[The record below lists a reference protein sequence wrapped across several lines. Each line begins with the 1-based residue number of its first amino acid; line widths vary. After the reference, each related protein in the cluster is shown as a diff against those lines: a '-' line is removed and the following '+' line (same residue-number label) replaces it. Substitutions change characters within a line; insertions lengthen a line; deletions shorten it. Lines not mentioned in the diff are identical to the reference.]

1 MIQIDL
7 PTLVKR
13 LNLFSRQALEMAAS
27 ECMSQQAA
35 EITVS
40 HVLIQMLAMPR
51 SDLRVITRQG
61 DIGMEELRQALTV
74 ENYTTARSA
83 DSYPAFSPMLV
94 EWLKEGWLLA
104 SAEMQH
110 SELRGGVLLL
120 ALLHS
125 PLRYIPPAAAQLLTG
140 INRDR
145 LQQDFVQWT
154 QESAESVVPDA
165 DCKGAGALTD
175 VADSLLARYAKN
187 MTEDARN
194 DRLDP
199 VLCRDHEIDL
209 MIDILC
215 RRRKNNPVVVGEAGV
230 GKSALIEGLALR
242 IVAGQVPDKL
252 KNTDIMTLDLGA
264 LQAGASVKGEFEKRF
279 KGLMAEVIS
288 SPVPV
293 ILFIDEAHTLIGA
306 GNQQGGLDI
315 SNLLKPALARG
326 ELKTIAATTWSEYK
340 KYFEKDAALSRRF
353 QLVKVSEPNA
363 AEATIILRG
372 LSAVYEQSHGVLID
386 DDALQAAATLSE
398 RYLSGRQLPDK
409 AIDVLDTACARV
421 AINLSSPPKQISA
434 LTTLSHQQE
443 AEIRQ
448 LERELRIGLR
458 TNTSRMTEV
467 LVQYDETL
475 TALDELEAAW
485 HQQQTLVQEI
495 IALRQQL
502 LGMAEDDAASLP
514 HVDAVEDTPP
524 ESEQDNT
531 GAKLAD
537 EAGSEQPEETAETV
551 SPVQRLAQL
560 TAELDALHNDR
571 LLVSPHVDKKQIAAV
586 IAEWTGVPL
595 NRLSQN
601 EMSVIT
607 DLPVWLGDTIKGQDL
622 AIASLHKHL
631 LTARADLRR
640 PGRPLGAFLLAGPSG
655 VGKTE
660 TVLQLAELLY
670 GGRQY
675 LTTINMSEFQEKHT
689 VSRLI
694 GSPPGYVGYGEGG
707 VLTEAI
713 RQKPYSVVLLDEVE
727 KAHPDVLNLFYQ
739 AFDKGEMADGEGR
752 LIDCKNI
759 VFFLTSNL
767 GYQVIV
773 EHADD
778 PETMQEVLY
787 PVLADFFKPALL
799 ARMEVVPYQSLK
811 TRALGVLPADL
822 NLRDQVGPTFDQVF
836 TSADDNKLVVP
847 QFLTRYGLQSYFV
860 KQRDELVELTAMDSW
875 VLNLTRSV
883 KYSDADRA
891 EIQRQ
896 LTEQYISD
904 YTATW
909 RAGMDNLNI
918 RNFESIG
925 QLTGALEQVI
935 SGDLPLQRAL
945 TVLRDNT
952 QPGVF
957 SEKLSAKEREE
968 ALAEPDYQLLT
979 RLGHEFAPENST
991 LAVQKDKESTMQA
1004 VYQQLT
1010 ELHRYL
1016 LAIQNAPVPGK
1027 SALKA
1032 VQLRLDQNS
1041 SDPIFATRQMAKT
1054 LPAPLNR
1061 WVGRLA
1067 DQAWHVV
1074 MVEAV
1079 HYMEVDWRD
1088 SVVKPFNE
1096 QLANNYPFNPRSA
1109 QDASLD
1115 AFERFFKPDGILDTF
1130 YQQNLKL
1137 FIDNDLSLED
1147 GDNSVIIREDII
1159 AQLKTAQ
1166 KIRDIFFSKQNGL
1179 GTSFAVE
1186 TVSLSGNKRRSV
1198 LNLDGQLVDYSQGRN
1213 YTAHLVWPNNMR
1225 EGNESKLTL
1234 VGANGGAPRSISFSG
1249 PWAQFRLFGAGQL
1262 TGVQDGNFT
1271 VRFSVDGGAMTYRVH
1286 IRCSSNCYRLTTPLR
1301 AQQRCGWPHLNSKT
1315 MSAGC
1320 NNFLIPPR
1328 YSRWKPGCR

>member
-7 PTLVKR
+7 AALVKR
-13 LNLFSRQALEMAAS
+13 LNPFTKQALEMAAS
-27 ECMSQQAA
+27 ECMSQQSA

-40 HVLIQMLAMPR
+40 HVLIQMLAIPR
-51 SDLRVITRQG
+51 SDLRVITEQA
-61 DIGMEELRQALTV
+61 DITVDTLRQSLTEERYATV
-74 ENYTTARSA
+74 RMA
-83 DSYPAFSPMLV
+83 DGYPAFSPMLV

-110 SELRGGVLLL
+110 NELRGGVLLL

-125 PLRYIPPAAAQLLTG
+125 PLRYVPPAVARLLTG

-145 LQQDFVQWT
+145 LQQDFAQWMR
-154 QESAESVVPDA
+154 ESAETAMQNA
-165 DCKGAGALTD
+165 DGQTMNTMVDTG
-175 VADSLLARYAKN
+175 DSLLARYAKN
-187 MTEDARN
+187 MTADARN
-194 DRLDP
+194 GRLDP

-458 TNTSRMTEV
+458 TDTSRMTEV

-485 HQQQTLVQEI
+485 HQQQTLVREI

-502 LGMAEDDAASLP
+502 LG
-514 HVDAVEDTPP
+514 VDAMEDTPS

-531 GAKLAD
+531 DAESTD
-537 EAGSEQPEETAETV
+537 DAGSTQPEETAETV
-551 SPVQRLAQL
+551 SPVQRLTQL
-560 TAELDALHNDR
+560 TAELDTLHNDR

-607 DLPVWLGDTIKGQDL
+607 DLPKWLGDTIKGQDL

-773 EHADD
+773 EHAGD
-778 PETMQEVLY
+778 PETMQEALY

-799 ARMEVVPYQSLK
+799 ARMEVVPY
-811 TRALGVLPADL
+811 
-822 NLRDQVGPTFDQVF
+822 
-836 TSADDNKLVVP
+836 
-847 QFLTRYGLQSYFV
+847 
-860 KQRDELVELTAMDSW
+860 
-875 VLNLTRSV
+875 
-883 KYSDADRA
+883 
-891 EIQRQ
+891 
-896 LTEQYISD
+896 
-904 YTATW
+904 
-909 RAGMDNLNI
+909 
-918 RNFESIG
+918 
-925 QLTGALEQVI
+925 
-935 SGDLPLQRAL
+935 LPL
-945 TVLRDNT
+945 
-952 QPGVF
+952 
-957 SEKLSAKEREE
+957 SKET
-968 ALAEPDYQLLT
+968 LATIIAGKLT
-979 RLGHEFAPENST
+979 RLDNVLRSRFGAEVIIEPEVTDEIMSRVTRAENGARMLESVIDGDM
-991 LAVQKDKESTMQA
+991 LPPLSLLLLQKMAANTAIARIRLSAADGAFTADVEDAQNDES
-1004 VYQQLT
+1004 VT
-1010 ELHRYL
+1010 E
-1016 LAIQNAPVPGK
+1016 
-1027 SALKA
+1027 
-1032 VQLRLDQNS
+1032 D
-1041 SDPIFATRQMAKT
+1041 
-1054 LPAPLNR
+1054 
-1061 WVGRLA
+1061 
-1067 DQAWHVV
+1067 
-1074 MVEAV
+1074 EAV
-1079 HYMEVDWRD
+1079 
-1088 SVVKPFNE
+1088 
-1096 QLANNYPFNPRSA
+1096 L
-1109 QDASLD
+1109 
-1115 AFERFFKPDGILDTF
+1115 
-1130 YQQNLKL
+1130 
-1137 FIDNDLSLED
+1137 
-1147 GDNSVIIREDII
+1147 
-1159 AQLKTAQ
+1159 
-1166 KIRDIFFSKQNGL
+1166 
-1179 GTSFAVE
+1179 
-1186 TVSLSGNKRRSV
+1186 
-1198 LNLDGQLVDYSQGRN
+1198 
-1213 YTAHLVWPNNMR
+1213 
-1225 EGNESKLTL
+1225 
-1234 VGANGGAPRSISFSG
+1234 
-1249 PWAQFRLFGAGQL
+1249 
-1262 TGVQDGNFT
+1262 
-1271 VRFSVDGGAMTYRVH
+1271 
-1286 IRCSSNCYRLTTPLR
+1286 
-1301 AQQRCGWPHLNSKT
+1301 
-1315 MSAGC
+1315 
-1320 NNFLIPPR
+1320 
-1328 YSRWKPGCR
+1328 

>member
-1 MIQIDL
+1 MIQINL
-7 PTLVKR
+7 ASLVKH
-13 LNLFSRQALEMAAS
+13 LNPFSRQALEAAAA
-27 ECMSQQAA
+27 ECMSQQAS
-35 EITVS
+35 EITVA
-40 HVLIQMLAMPR
+40 HVLLQMLASVR
-51 SDLRVITRQG
+51 SDLRVIAERA
-61 DIGMEELRQALTV
+61 DIDLNELRRALTV
-74 ENYTTARSA
+74 ENYATSRTA
-83 DSYPAFSPMLV
+83 DSYPTFSPMLV

-125 PLRYIPPAAAQLLTG
+125 PLRYIPPAAARLLTG

-154 QESAESVVPDA
+154 QESAESVVPNA
-165 DCKGAGALTD
+165 DGKGTGSLANA
-175 VADSLLARYAKN
+175 ADSLLARYAKN

-194 DRLDP
+194 GRLDP

-215 RRRKNNPVVVGEAGV
+215 RRRKNNPVVVGEEGV

-372 LSAVYEQSHGVLID
+372 LSSVYEHSHGVLID

-458 TNTSRMTEV
+458 TDISRMTEV

-475 TALDELEAAW
+475 AALDELEAAW
-485 HQQQTLVQEI
+485 QQQQALVQEI
-495 IALRQQL
+495 IALRRAL
-502 LGMAEDDAASLP
+502 LDLAEET
-514 HVDAVEDTPP
+514 DAVVEEIS
-524 ESEQDNT
+524 ES
-531 GAKLAD
+531 
-537 EAGSEQPEETAETV
+537 V
-551 SPVQRLAQL
+551 SPVQRLTKL
-560 TAELDALHNDR
+560 TAELDCLHNDR

-607 DLPVWLGDTIKGQDL
+607 DLPKWLGDTIKGQDL
-622 AIASLHKHL
+622 AIACLHKHL

-778 PETMQEVLY
+778 PETMQEFLY

-799 ARMEVVPYQSLK
+799 ARMEVVPYLPLSKETLATIIAGK
-811 TRALGVLPADL
+811 LARLDNVLRSRFGAEVIIEPEVTDEIMSRVTRAENGARMLESVIDGNMLPPL
-822 NLRDQVGPTFDQVF
+822 SL
-836 TSADDNKLVVP
+836 L
-847 QFLTRYGLQSYFV
+847 LLQ
-860 KQRDELVELTAMDSW
+860 KMAANTA
-875 VLNLTRSV
+875 VAR
-883 KYSDADRA
+883 
-891 EIQRQ
+891 
-896 LTEQYISD
+896 
-904 YTATW
+904 
-909 RAGMDNLNI
+909 I
-918 RNFESIG
+918 R
-925 QLTGALEQVI
+925 
-935 SGDLPLQRAL
+935 
-945 TVLRDNT
+945 
-952 QPGVF
+952 
-957 SEKLSAKEREE
+957 LSAVDGAFMADVED
-968 ALAEPDYQLLT
+968 AQD
-979 RLGHEFAPENST
+979 
-991 LAVQKDKESTMQA
+991 DESVT
-1004 VYQQLT
+1004 
-1010 ELHRYL
+1010 
-1016 LAIQNAPVPGK
+1016 G
-1027 SALKA
+1027 
-1032 VQLRLDQNS
+1032 D
-1041 SDPIFATRQMAKT
+1041 
-1054 LPAPLNR
+1054 
-1061 WVGRLA
+1061 
-1067 DQAWHVV
+1067 
-1074 MVEAV
+1074 EAV
-1079 HYMEVDWRD
+1079 
-1088 SVVKPFNE
+1088 
-1096 QLANNYPFNPRSA
+1096 L
-1109 QDASLD
+1109 
-1115 AFERFFKPDGILDTF
+1115 
-1130 YQQNLKL
+1130 
-1137 FIDNDLSLED
+1137 
-1147 GDNSVIIREDII
+1147 
-1159 AQLKTAQ
+1159 
-1166 KIRDIFFSKQNGL
+1166 
-1179 GTSFAVE
+1179 
-1186 TVSLSGNKRRSV
+1186 
-1198 LNLDGQLVDYSQGRN
+1198 
-1213 YTAHLVWPNNMR
+1213 
-1225 EGNESKLTL
+1225 
-1234 VGANGGAPRSISFSG
+1234 
-1249 PWAQFRLFGAGQL
+1249 
-1262 TGVQDGNFT
+1262 
-1271 VRFSVDGGAMTYRVH
+1271 
-1286 IRCSSNCYRLTTPLR
+1286 
-1301 AQQRCGWPHLNSKT
+1301 
-1315 MSAGC
+1315 
-1320 NNFLIPPR
+1320 
-1328 YSRWKPGCR
+1328 

>member
-1 MIQIDL
+1 
-7 PTLVKR
+7 
-13 LNLFSRQALEMAAS
+13 
-27 ECMSQQAA
+27 
-35 EITVS
+35 
-40 HVLIQMLAMPR
+40 
-51 SDLRVITRQG
+51 
-61 DIGMEELRQALTV
+61 
-74 ENYTTARSA
+74 
-83 DSYPAFSPMLV
+83 MLV

-125 PLRYIPPAAAQLLTG
+125 PLRYIPPAAARLLTG

-165 DCKGAGALTD
+165 DGKGAGTMTD
-175 VADSLLARYAKN
+175 ASDTLLARYAKN
-187 MTEDARN
+187 MTADARN
-194 DRLDP
+194 GRLDP

-458 TNTSRMTEV
+458 TDTSRM
-467 LVQYDETL
+467 
-475 TALDELEAAW
+475 
-485 HQQQTLVQEI
+485 
-495 IALRQQL
+495 
-502 LGMAEDDAASLP
+502 
-514 HVDAVEDTPP
+514 
-524 ESEQDNT
+524 
-531 GAKLAD
+531 
-537 EAGSEQPEETAETV
+537 
-551 SPVQRLAQL
+551 
-560 TAELDALHNDR
+560 
-571 LLVSPHVDKKQIAAV
+571 
-586 IAEWTGVPL
+586 
-595 NRLSQN
+595 
-601 EMSVIT
+601 
-607 DLPVWLGDTIKGQDL
+607 
-622 AIASLHKHL
+622 
-631 LTARADLRR
+631 
-640 PGRPLGAFLLAGPSG
+640 
-655 VGKTE
+655 
-660 TVLQLAELLY
+660 
-670 GGRQY
+670 
-675 LTTINMSEFQEKHT
+675 
-689 VSRLI
+689 
-694 GSPPGYVGYGEGG
+694 
-707 VLTEAI
+707 
-713 RQKPYSVVLLDEVE
+713 
-727 KAHPDVLNLFYQ
+727 
-739 AFDKGEMADGEGR
+739 
-752 LIDCKNI
+752 
-759 VFFLTSNL
+759 
-767 GYQVIV
+767 
-773 EHADD
+773 
-778 PETMQEVLY
+778 
-787 PVLADFFKPALL
+787 
-799 ARMEVVPYQSLK
+799 
-811 TRALGVLPADL
+811 
-822 NLRDQVGPTFDQVF
+822 
-836 TSADDNKLVVP
+836 
-847 QFLTRYGLQSYFV
+847 
-860 KQRDELVELTAMDSW
+860 
-875 VLNLTRSV
+875 
-883 KYSDADRA
+883 
-891 EIQRQ
+891 
-896 LTEQYISD
+896 TEQYISD

-935 SGDLPLQRAL
+935 SGDQPLQRAL

-1061 WVGRLA
+1061 WVGRLT

-1147 GDNSVIIREDII
+1147 GDNNVIIREDII
-1159 AQLKTAQ
+1159 AQLETAQ

-1234 VGANGGAPRSISFSG
+1234 IGTSGNAPRSISFSG

-1286 IRCSSNCYRLTTPLR
+1286 TDTEDNPFSGGLFSQFGLSDTLY
-1301 AQQRCGWPHLNSKT
+1301 
-1315 MSAGC
+1315 
-1320 NNFLIPPR
+1320 
-1328 YSRWKPGCR
+1328 

>member
-40 HVLIQMLAMPR
+40 HVLIQMLTMPR

-74 ENYTTARSA
+74 ENYTTARST

-125 PLRYIPPAAAQLLTG
+125 PLRYIPPAAARLLTG

-165 DCKGAGALTD
+165 DGKGAGTLTD
-175 VADSLLARYAKN
+175 AADTLLARYAKN
-187 MTEDARN
+187 MTADARN
-194 DRLDP
+194 GRLDP

-458 TNTSRMTEV
+458 TDTSRMTEV

-485 HQQQTLVQEI
+485 HQQQTLVREI

-502 LGMAEDDAASLP
+502 LGVAEDDAAPLP
-514 HVDAVEDTPP
+514 DADTVEDTQP

-799 ARMEVVPYQSLK
+799 ARMEVVPYLPLSKETLTTIIDGK
-811 TRALGVLPADL
+811 LARLDNVLRSRFDADVIIESEVTDEIMSRVTRAENGARMLESVIDGDMLPPL
-822 NLRDQVGPTFDQVF
+822 SL
-836 TSADDNKLVVP
+836 L
-847 QFLTRYGLQSYFV
+847 LLQ
-860 KQRDELVELTAMDSW
+860 KMAANTAIA
-875 VLNLTRSV
+875 R
-883 KYSDADRA
+883 
-891 EIQRQ
+891 
-896 LTEQYISD
+896 
-904 YTATW
+904 
-909 RAGMDNLNI
+909 I
-918 RNFESIG
+918 R
-925 QLTGALEQVI
+925 
-935 SGDLPLQRAL
+935 
-945 TVLRDNT
+945 
-952 QPGVF
+952 
-957 SEKLSAKEREE
+957 LSAADGAFTADVED
-968 ALAEPDYQLLT
+968 ALD
-979 RLGHEFAPENST
+979 
-991 LAVQKDKESTMQA
+991 DES
-1004 VYQQLT
+1004 VT
-1010 ELHRYL
+1010 E
-1016 LAIQNAPVPGK
+1016 
-1027 SALKA
+1027 
-1032 VQLRLDQNS
+1032 DE
-1041 SDPIFATRQMAKT
+1041 T
-1054 LPAPLNR
+1054 
-1061 WVGRLA
+1061 
-1067 DQAWHVV
+1067 
-1074 MVEAV
+1074 
-1079 HYMEVDWRD
+1079 
-1088 SVVKPFNE
+1088 
-1096 QLANNYPFNPRSA
+1096 
-1109 QDASLD
+1109 
-1115 AFERFFKPDGILDTF
+1115 
-1130 YQQNLKL
+1130 
-1137 FIDNDLSLED
+1137 DL
-1147 GDNSVIIREDII
+1147 
-1159 AQLKTAQ
+1159 
-1166 KIRDIFFSKQNGL
+1166 
-1179 GTSFAVE
+1179 
-1186 TVSLSGNKRRSV
+1186 
-1198 LNLDGQLVDYSQGRN
+1198 
-1213 YTAHLVWPNNMR
+1213 
-1225 EGNESKLTL
+1225 
-1234 VGANGGAPRSISFSG
+1234 
-1249 PWAQFRLFGAGQL
+1249 
-1262 TGVQDGNFT
+1262 
-1271 VRFSVDGGAMTYRVH
+1271 
-1286 IRCSSNCYRLTTPLR
+1286 
-1301 AQQRCGWPHLNSKT
+1301 
-1315 MSAGC
+1315 
-1320 NNFLIPPR
+1320 
-1328 YSRWKPGCR
+1328 

>member
-1 MIQIDL
+1 MIQINL
-7 PTLVKR
+7 ASLVKH
-13 LNLFSRQALEMAAS
+13 LNPFSRQALEAAAA
-27 ECMSQQAA
+27 ECMSQQAT
-35 EITVS
+35 EITVA
-40 HVLIQMLAMPR
+40 HVLLQMLASVR
-51 SDLRVITRQG
+51 SDLRVIAERA
-61 DIGMEELRQALTV
+61 DIDISELRRALTV
-74 ENYTTARSA
+74 ENYTTTRTT

-94 EWLKEGWLLA
+94 EWLKESWLLA

-125 PLRYIPPAAAQLLTG
+125 PLRYVPSAAGRLLTG

-145 LQQDFVQWT
+145 LQQDFTQWT
-154 QESAESVVPDA
+154 RESAETA
-165 DCKGAGALTD
+165 MQNED
-175 VADSLLARYAKN
+175 VQSGRATAASDDGLLARYAKN
-187 MTEDARN
+187 MTADARN
-194 DRLDP
+194 GKLDP

-434 LTTLSHQQE
+434 LTTLSQQQE
-443 AEIRQ
+443 AEIHQ

-458 TNTSRMTEV
+458 TDTSRMTEV
-467 LVQYDETL
+467 LEQYDATL
-475 TALDELEAAW
+475 TELDELEAAW
-485 HQQQTLVQEI
+485 HQQQALVEEI

-502 LGMAEDDAASLP
+502 LGGVEADVASSQGADDL
-514 HVDAVEDTPP
+514 VDIPSEQDKNDPDSAKPEDTP
-524 ESEQDNT
+524 
-531 GAKLAD
+531 
-537 EAGSEQPEETAETV
+537 ETV
-551 SPVQRLAQL
+551 TPVQRLAQL
-560 TAELDALHNDR
+560 TAELDALHNTQ

-607 DLPVWLGDTIKGQDL
+607 DLPKWLGDTIKGQDL
-622 AIASLHKHL
+622 AIATLHKHL

-773 EHADD
+773 EYAED
-778 PETMQEVLY
+778 PQTMQEVLY

-799 ARMEVVPYQSLK
+799 ARMEVVPY
-811 TRALGVLPADL
+811 
-822 NLRDQVGPTFDQVF
+822 
-836 TSADDNKLVVP
+836 
-847 QFLTRYGLQSYFV
+847 
-860 KQRDELVELTAMDSW
+860 
-875 VLNLTRSV
+875 
-883 KYSDADRA
+883 
-891 EIQRQ
+891 
-896 LTEQYISD
+896 
-904 YTATW
+904 
-909 RAGMDNLNI
+909 
-918 RNFESIG
+918 
-925 QLTGALEQVI
+925 
-935 SGDLPLQRAL
+935 LPL
-945 TVLRDNT
+945 
-952 QPGVF
+952 
-957 SEKLSAKEREE
+957 SKET
-968 ALAEPDYQLLT
+968 LATIITGKLT
-979 RLGHEFAPENST
+979 RLDNVLRSRFGAEVIIEPEVTDEIMSRVTRAENGARM
-991 LAVQKDKESTMQA
+991 LESVIDGDM
-1004 VYQQLT
+1004 
-1010 ELHRYL
+1010 
-1016 LAIQNAPVPGK
+1016 
-1027 SALKA
+1027 
-1032 VQLRLDQNS
+1032 
-1041 SDPIFATRQMAKT
+1041 
-1054 LPAPLNR
+1054 LPP
-1061 WVGRLA
+1061 
-1067 DQAWHVV
+1067 
-1074 MVEAV
+1074 
-1079 HYMEVDWRD
+1079 
-1088 SVVKPFNE
+1088 
-1096 QLANNYPFNPRSA
+1096 
-1109 QDASLD
+1109 
-1115 AFERFFKPDGILDTF
+1115 
-1130 YQQNLKL
+1130 
-1137 FIDNDLSLED
+1137 LSLMLLQKMAANTPIACIRLSAAEGVFTAEVED
-1147 GDNSVIIREDII
+1147 
-1159 AQLKTAQ
+1159 A
-1166 KIRDIFFSKQNGL
+1166 
-1179 GTSFAVE
+1179 
-1186 TVSLSGNKRRSV
+1186 
-1198 LNLDGQLVDYSQGRN
+1198 LVPEEASD
-1213 YTAHLVWPNNMR
+1213 L
-1225 EGNESKLTL
+1225 
-1234 VGANGGAPRSISFSG
+1234 
-1249 PWAQFRLFGAGQL
+1249 
-1262 TGVQDGNFT
+1262 
-1271 VRFSVDGGAMTYRVH
+1271 
-1286 IRCSSNCYRLTTPLR
+1286 
-1301 AQQRCGWPHLNSKT
+1301 
-1315 MSAGC
+1315 
-1320 NNFLIPPR
+1320 
-1328 YSRWKPGCR
+1328 